1 MLSTYTYFKNKTLYS
16 FIFFSD
22 WLSKLN
28 WLQDKLGRKR
38 LERAPFTWV
47 FFFLTNIWF
56 LTKLWFRLGINSAE
70 INESQDNVID
80 SIFILLWFRGKEW
93 ENQSASDSISISLS
107 CVPGILNELCFPEGQ
122 HLNLT
127 ALLHLCIVT

>member
-107 CVPGILNELCFPEGQ
+107 CVPEILNELCFPEGQ
-122 HLNLT
+122 HLNLR